1 MNEEPQSVTQQLYQ
15 TLLNQNQVLAE
26 IIAQQQ
32 ILHAA
37 VTGKN
42 WEQVERTVG
51 AVQSLSQRFSALEQ
65 ERADVFARICPD
77 NPGDIYEVSR
87 RLPPVFADAQGLGF
101 HKRRKAAHKRIF
113 LQRAFE
119 RTFLL
124 GGLRIGAQMKGL
136 YFQNAF
142 DFPRLKTVHH
152 GKYYD
157 QYHNPEGDAEYG
169 KNAGNCRPPFG
180 ICGIKP
186 P

>member
-87 RLPPVFADAQGLGF
+87 RLPPVFKRPVIEAF
-101 HKRRKAAHKRIF
+101 HQVRQKLAVSKIENDVLNEYIRITQNF
-113 LQRAFE
+113 LQGVFE
-119 RTFLL
+119 SVLPQR
-124 GGLRIGAQMKGL
+124 RNMR
-136 YFQNAF
+136 YS
-142 DFPRLKTVHH
+142 
-152 GKYYD
+152 
-157 QYHNPEGDAEYG
+157 PEGTVV
-169 KNAGNCRPPFG
+169 KMQPQSVVVNTV
-180 ICGIKP
+180 I
-186 P
+186 

>member
-65 ERADVFARICPD
+65 ELSLIH
-77 NPGDIYEVSR
+77 I
-87 RLPPVFADAQGLGF
+87 
-101 HKRRKAAHKRIF
+101 
-113 LQRAFE
+113 
-119 RTFLL
+119 
-124 GGLRIGAQMKGL
+124 
-136 YFQNAF
+136 
-142 DFPRLKTVHH
+142 
-152 GKYYD
+152 
-157 QYHNPEGDAEYG
+157 
-169 KNAGNCRPPFG
+169 
-180 ICGIKP
+180 
-186 P
+186 

>member
-1 MNEEPQSVTQQLYQ
+1 MNEEPQSITQQLYQ

-65 ERADVFARICPD
+65 ERVDVFVRVCPD

-87 RLPPVFADAQGLGF
+87 RLPPVFKRPVIEAF
-101 HKRRKAAHKRIF
+101 HQVRQKLAVSKIENDVLNEYIRITQNF
-113 LQRAFE
+113 LQGVFE
-119 RTFLL
+119 SVLPQR
-124 GGLRIGAQMKGL
+124 RNMR
-136 YFQNAF
+136 YS
-142 DFPRLKTVHH
+142 
-152 GKYYD
+152 
-157 QYHNPEGDAEYG
+157 PEGTVVKMQPQSVVVDTV
-169 KNAGNCRPPFG
+169 
-180 ICGIKP
+180 I
-186 P
+186 